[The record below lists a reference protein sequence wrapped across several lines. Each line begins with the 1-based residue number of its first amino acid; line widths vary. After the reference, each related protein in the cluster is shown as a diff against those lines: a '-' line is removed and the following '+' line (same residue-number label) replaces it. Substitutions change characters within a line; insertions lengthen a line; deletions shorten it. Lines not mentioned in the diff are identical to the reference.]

1 MEVYFQFEQVINM
14 SISKALENIAKQKC
28 INILKLLLRIA
39 PTNTEMS
46 ALETGMF
53 FQLITGGVVYKC

>member
-1 MEVYFQFEQVINM
+1 MNITKSLKCLANRKGIN
-14 SISKALENIAKQKC
+14 K
-28 INILKLLLRIA
+28 LKPLLRIA